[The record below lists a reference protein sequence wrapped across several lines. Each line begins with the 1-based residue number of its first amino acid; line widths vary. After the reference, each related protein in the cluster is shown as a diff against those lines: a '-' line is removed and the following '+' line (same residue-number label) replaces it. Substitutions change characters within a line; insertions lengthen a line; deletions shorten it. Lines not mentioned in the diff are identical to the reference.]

1 MVGKKIGA
9 RIGNKYEIKD
19 VITHRDREVSVYVAT
34 DIETQEEVALKLS
47 YAVDRIKLEA
57 AFYKDS
63 IQDLEGFP
71 RKKWFGVAYGAR
83 KKYIYGAL
91 ALDRL
96 GPTLD
101 NLMEESKF
109 GLKTTLQVMDQVIT
123 RIQTLH
129 ERHIVHRG
137 IKPDNFCIG
146 PRGSKTESKVYMIDF
161 DLSKAYVTSD
171 GSHIDDEDE
180 CGGNKYWTSLAVD
193 QGHEGVRRD
202 DMESAGYLA
211 VYLLQG
217 YLPWF
222 TEYNNSGVSARRC
235 KAGTKLVELCMDLP
249 KELSTYFTYC
259 RSLDFKQQPDYDYC
273 RGLFRKVFER
283 EGFRDDGVYDW
294 VAPESVVEDPESL
307 EDQQSS
313 GDSQTSD
320 QSEEEC
326 SSVPPSCDDNTA
338 EHALASQPKTT
349 EACPVEHLDMQWRQ
363 IAKIRR

>member
-1 MVGKKIGA
+1 MVRRRIGA
-9 RIGNKYEIKD
+9 RIGNKYEIKE
-19 VITHRDREVSVYVAT
+19 VITHRDHEVSVYVAT
-34 DIETQEEVALKLS
+34 DIQTQEEVALKLS
-47 YAVDRIKLEA
+47 YAVDRIELEA
-57 AFYKDS
+57 NFYEDS

-71 RKKWFGVAYGAR
+71 RKKWFWKVKHCG
-83 KKYIYGAL
+83 YGAL

-101 NLMEESKF
+101 NLMKESKF

-161 DLSKAYVTSD
+161 DMSKAYVTSD
-171 GSHIDDEDE
+171 GSHIEDEDE
-180 CGGNKYWTSLAVD
+180 CGGNRYWTSLAVD
-193 QGHEGVRRD
+193 EGYEGVRRD

-222 TEYNNSGVSARRC
+222 TEYNNSGVSTRRC
-235 KAGTKLVELCMDLP
+235 KAETTLVELCTDLP
-249 KELSTYFTYC
+249 EELSTYLTYC
-259 RSLDFKQQPDYDYC
+259 QSLDFKQQPDYDYC

-294 VAPESVVEDPESL
+294 VAPESVVEQPESL

-326 SSVPPSCDDNTA
+326 SSVPPSCDDNTV
-338 EHALASQPKTT
+338 EQALASHLKTT
-349 EACPVEHLDMQWRQ
+349 EACPVEHMDMQLRQ
-363 IAKIRR
+363 ILKIRT